1 VNVAILIEVRFFMM
15 FPSLK
20 LLGTR
25 IECRQRAGERILANV
40 VGREG
45 NL

>member
-1 VNVAILIEVRFFMM
+1 VNVAILIAVRFFMM
-15 FPSLK
+15 FPSRK

-40 VGREG
+40 VGQEG
-45 NL
+45 NV